1 LQLTG
6 VALVAAL
13 VAAAAPARADVSY
26 ATSGEDVYRIASA
39 QTSSRVEY
47 AGNQRLAIR
56 RESGAWRFEARAHYA
71 RRGPDGKG
79 DADAYF
85 VQVLLRDGTLEDRV
99 DEDPDF
105 LTILNQPFA
114 VRLDKATLRD
124 VRALHGRVPFSAT
137 SPLGAEAV
145 LRGYLRPAPGGPVS
159 GVPTVAV
166 RFQADGAMTGPLP
179 GYAETLVAGTMHM
192 DGTAYYS
199 VEDAILMALDVTLT
213 LDARL
218 AQNHSTVSQPVHI
231 VYRRTIKATSKTLP
245 PTRPRAGDGTAAPS
259 TR

>member
-1 LQLTG
+1 M
-6 VALVAAL
+6 
-13 VAAAAPARADVSY
+13 RADILYS
-26 ATSGEDVYRIASA
+26 TSGEDVYRIASV

-47 AGNQRLAIR
+47 AGNQRLAVR
-56 RESGAWRFEARAHYA
+56 RENGTWRFDARARYT

-85 VQVLLRDGTLEDRV
+85 VQVLSRDGTFEDRV
-99 DEDPDF
+99 DDDPDF

-114 VRLDKATLRD
+114 IRLDKATLRD
-124 VRALHGRVPFSAT
+124 VRALRGRVPFSAT
-137 SPLGAEAV
+137 SPLGSEAV

-159 GVPTVAV
+159 GIPTVAV

-179 GYAETLVAGTMHM
+179 GYAETLVAGTMRM

-199 VEDAILMALDVTLT
+199 VDDAILMALDVTLT

-218 AQNHSTVSQPVHI
+218 AQNHAALSQPVRI

-245 PTRPRAGDGTAAPS
+245 PTRPRAGAGTAAPS